1 MLSQCLTNCLVSIL
15 VCVCCL
21 SEIWTLPRRQKSA
34 SQFRAFIQWSRGDAN
49 HTEVWDI
56 TTQNLSASF
65 NFSYFSFSLFQICPL
80 VSLLFLFLF
89 LFLFSST
96 PFPNGLVTKVTHLN
110 WIRRFPFL
118 FPLLFKVLM
127 RRFVPLKPSCRWWK
141 KTQMTTP
148 DPLLTSTTSPLIR
161 ETRGPSPTTSSSADS
176 GDDLS
181 KNWPSV
187 AEPNGLWDVR
197 R

>member
-1 MLSQCLTNCLVSIL
+1 MLLSQCPTNCLVSIL
-15 VCVCCL
+15 VCVFVVFQKFEPFRGDKNL
-21 SEIWTLPRRQKSA
+21 PASLEPSSSEAEEMPTTLRFGTLPLKT
-34 SQFRAFIQWSRGDAN
+34 SQLPFIFP
-49 HTEVWDI
+49 I
-56 TTQNLSASF
+56 
-65 NFSYFSFSLFQICPL
+65 SLFPCFKFVLQFPSCFCFCSHL
-80 VSLLFLFLF
+80 
-89 LFLFSST
+89 T

-118 FPLLFKVLM
+118 FPLLFKVLT
-127 RRFVPLKPSCRWWK
+127 RRFVPLKPSCRWWR

-148 DPLLTSTTSPLIR
+148 DPLLTSTTSPPIR